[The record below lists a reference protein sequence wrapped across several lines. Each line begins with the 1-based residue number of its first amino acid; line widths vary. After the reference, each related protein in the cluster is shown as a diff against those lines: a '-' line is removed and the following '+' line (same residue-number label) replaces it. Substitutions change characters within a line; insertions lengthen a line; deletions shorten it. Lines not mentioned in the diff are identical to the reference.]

1 MFALH
6 CKEFATVKNML
17 AIRYQISLPLATWKV
32 SMPPKGLSCTNC
44 SSSRQSFQPTASQ
57 HWKQFWRRPKKVA
70 FQMWYHPISKGKP
83 GYNYWQ
89 ITMVEHL
96 AHWSKRAPWSWKMGK
111 LCPCIAPICWYTW
124 PTSITRTPA
133 SPSSSRNAT
142 EDTHPQWTVH
152 GDYAYIV
159 MKSFLAIFWAEQ
171 KEKLGAFMPP
181 LMLLAPTCTRKTPG

>member
-1 MFALH
+1 M
-6 CKEFATVKNML
+6 E
-17 AIRYQISLPLATWKV
+17 
-32 SMPPKGLSCTNC
+32 
-44 SSSRQSFQPTASQ
+44 SQ
-57 HWKQFWRRPKKVA
+57 HA
-70 FQMWYHPISKGKP
+70 
-83 GYNYWQ
+83 
-89 ITMVEHL
+89 
-96 AHWSKRAPWSWKMGK
+96 SKRAKLHQLLQFKAKLPAHSQSALEAILKEAQKSGIPDVVSSNFQREARLQLLADYHGGALGPLIQESTLSWKMGK